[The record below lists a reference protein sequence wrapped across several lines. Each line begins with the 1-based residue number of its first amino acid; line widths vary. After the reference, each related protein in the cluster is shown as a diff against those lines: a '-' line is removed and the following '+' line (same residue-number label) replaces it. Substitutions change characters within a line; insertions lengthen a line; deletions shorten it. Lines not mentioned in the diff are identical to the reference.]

1 MRSLLRNEK
10 GAALLEYA
18 LLAAGVSLMSTASVS
33 IMGCKVGDMFG
44 AVASVMPGAHADDNG
59 PMTSSKI
66 VETTNPATGSISV
79 DTAAIATNSD
89 TPRLGNNLGY
99 DLSGL
104 VLEAE

>member
-1 MRSLLRNEK
+1 MRPLLRNEK

-18 LLAAGVSLMSTASVS
+18 LL
-33 IMGCKVGDMFG
+33 
-44 AVASVMPGAHADDNG
+44 
-59 PMTSSKI
+59 
-66 VETTNPATGSISV
+66 
-79 DTAAIATNSD
+79 AAIATNSD